1 MMASSRHQALIKSI
15 SSAYSTKSVPIKC
28 VCIGDSAVGK
38 TALLT
43 TYISGIMP
51 SEHMPTILENFEV
64 TIEENDHEI
73 ILETWDTSG
82 SQSYGEIRSLV
93 YNNADVFIVCYAID
107 SPSSLENVR
116 KQWIPEIRSHSR
128 QIPFVLVGTKSDLRP
143 HKSEKKELSR
153 AKQSLRSVDPV
164 KASDEARTLGAYA
177 STECSSLE
185 KTGVKAVFSKAIEAA
200 LDISVAKRGRKRKPK
215 KNSCTLL

>member
-1 MMASSRHQALIKSI
+1 MTSSSHYAPFTR
-15 SSAYSTKSVPIKC
+15 AYSTESIPIKC

-43 TYISGIMP
+43 RYMLGIMP
-51 SEHMPTILENFEV
+51 SEHMPTTLDKFDV
-64 TIEENDHEI
+64 ATEENNHEI

-82 SQSYGEIRSLV
+82 NDSYGQMRSLA
-93 YNNADVFIVCYAID
+93 YNDADVFIVCYAIN

-116 KQWIPEIRSHSR
+116 KQWIPEIRSHSC

-153 AKQSLRSVDPV
+153 AKQSLRLVDPA
-164 KASDEARTLGAYA
+164 KASDEARTLGAFA

-185 KTGVKAVFSKAIEAA
+185 QTGIKAVFSKAIEAA
-200 LDISVAKRGRKRKPK
+200 LEISVAKRGRKRRPK
-215 KNSCTLL
+215 KKFCTLL